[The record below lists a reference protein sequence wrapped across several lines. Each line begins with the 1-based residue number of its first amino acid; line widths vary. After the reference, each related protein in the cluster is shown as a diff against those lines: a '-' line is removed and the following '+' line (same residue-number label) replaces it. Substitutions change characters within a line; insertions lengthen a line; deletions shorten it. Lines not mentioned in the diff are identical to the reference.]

1 MVKIPTITVVIPTL
15 NRPIRT
21 LRAVKSLND
30 QTFDGIIN
38 CVVVDSSND
47 KKTEDELKNAKFSN
61 NKLNLK
67 YLKNNNSN
75 RPIDNWI
82 LGIEEMKTDYGKFLC
97 DDDWLEK
104 DYIEKCLNIFKNESI
119 DCVISNI
126 NIIKEKGHN
135 VQNYYKYSSNKVSKD
150 NVIDSFLG
158 INNILPVT
166 PSASLTKTKVLIESF
181 YASLKHIECTKNL
194 FGFDFYM
201 SYYPVFKSNGTY
213 LINEG
218 LANSHAGDDS
228 MTLNVKKA
236 KISYCYFFSLIN
248 LIEMKDTKL
257 NRKQLKVIEHK
268 LATFKI
274 KTLIDKEY
282 KMLQITHKFKS
293 KLNLIKLFSSQLKKY
308 YLKVYYLFK
317 K

>member
-1 MVKIPTITVVIPTL
+1 MIETPEITVVIPTL
-15 NRPIRT
+15 DRPIRT
-21 LRAVKSLND
+21 LRAVKSLNN
-30 QTFDGIIN
+30 QTFEGIIN
-38 CVVVDSSND
+38 CIVVDSSED
-47 KKTEDELKNAKFSN
+47 KKTENELRNAEFSN
-61 NKLNLK
+61 KKLNLK
-67 YLKNNNSN
+67 YIKNNNSN

-104 DYIEKCLNIFKNESI
+104 NYIEKCLNIFKNQSI

-126 NIIKEKGHN
+126 NIIKEKGHD

-166 PSASLTKTKVLIESF
+166 PSASLTKTEVLVESF
-181 YASLKHIECTKNL
+181 YESLKHIECTKNL
-194 FGFDFYM
+194 FGFDFFM

-213 LINEG
+213 LIDEG
-218 LANSHAGDDS
+218 LTNSHAGDDS

-236 KISYCYFFSLIN
+236 KISYCYFFSLIS
-248 LIEMKDTKL
+248 LIEIKNTKL
-257 NRKQLKVIEHK
+257 NTKQLKVLEHK

-274 KTLIDKEY
+274 KTLIDKDY
-282 KMLQITHKFKS
+282 KILQITHKFKS
-293 KLNLIKLFSSQLKKY
+293 RLNVLKLFSSQLKKY